1 MPHYYAIM
9 QLCNLYLFDFF
20 FFFQL
25 LYHPNPVIK
34 DFNDLYGMQLL

>member
-9 QLCNLYLFDFF
+9 QLCNLYLFDF